1 MRSFRYLSLL
11 CAGCLGLALLLTAQ
25 SPRPGNADTVARP
38 KKGSTDPGAANPGT
52 QPKEA
57 DLPKI
62 PSVYKRNPD
71 APNGAEPTFRVESTS
86 VSVDVAVV
94 DNQGVFIP
102 NIPIEAFRIT
112 EDNVPQK
119 IGGMTMGEAPM
130 TVALVVEFS
139 NLFQQYGSE
148 PWYQTLTAAS
158 EFLNTLKPNDYVA
171 IVAYDLKPEI
181 LSDFSIDRR
190 DAADAMARMRMA
202 GFSES
207 ALYDAI
213 TFTADR
219 MQEIEGRKAIVL
231 LASGMDT
238 ISQQNFGQARKKIQS
253 SGVPI
258 YAVGLMQA
266 IRDYYFARGA
276 LSDSSMAS
284 FAVADSQMRTFAKES
299 GGVAFFPRFYGEF
312 PRIFQSVAQALRAQ
326 YVLTYTPTNSARD
339 GKFRKLKVELIDPA
353 TNKPMVIKDP
363 KGKNVKYEIVT
374 KPGYV
379 APREVE

>member
-1 MRSFRYLSLL
+1 
-11 CAGCLGLALLLTAQ
+11 
-25 SPRPGNADTVARP
+25 
-38 KKGSTDPGAANPGT
+38 
-52 QPKEA
+52 
-57 DLPKI
+57 
-62 PSVYKRNPD
+62 
-71 APNGAEPTFRVESTS
+71 
-86 VSVDVAVV
+86 
-94 DNQGVFIP
+94 
-102 NIPIEAFRIT
+102 
-112 EDNVPQK
+112 
-119 IGGMTMGEAPM
+119 
-130 TVALVVEFS
+130 
-139 NLFQQYGSE
+139 
-148 PWYQTLTAAS
+148 
-158 EFLNTLKPNDYVA
+158 
-171 IVAYDLKPEI
+171 
-181 LSDFSIDRR
+181 
-190 DAADAMARMRMA
+190 
-202 GFSES
+202 
-207 ALYDAI
+207 
-213 TFTADR
+213 
-219 MQEIEGRKAIVL
+219 
-231 LASGMDT
+231 MDT